1 MTEAED
7 KESAGPLPVLV
18 EASAPQRRPLMALLA
33 LLFASVALIVMA
45 AGAYFVWERL
55 QQLEAAQQSFV
66 STAALAER
74 LAPLNQANSDVRKS
88 LAALD
93 ARVGSADQSL
103 VDVQQRTGE
112 IADAQEEVR
121 QRLAKLDVETQAKQG
136 EWLRAEAAYLVQ
148 LAIAR
153 VELQRDVDGSLEA
166 LRLADQL
173 LARLNSSAITER
185 QAVHRAINRLV
196 EVDLPDISRLAGRL
210 EGMISRIDILPL
222 DQQLALQDAAV
233 PQEPEALSAHPSW
246 QERWDRAWQRFTD
259 TLGSLVVVQ
268 QREPVEPLLLPEERY
283 FLYHNLRLQLEA
295 ARLALIEGD
304 ASIYQRSLDRAGDWI
319 QRYYALGEP
328 GVESM
333 LAEITALRAV
343 EIRPE
348 LPPLADLLKPVS
360 GG

>member
-196 EVDLPDISRLAGRL
+196 EVDLPDISR
-210 EGMISRIDILPL
+210 
-222 DQQLALQDAAV
+222 
-233 PQEPEALSAHPSW
+233 
-246 QERWDRAWQRFTD
+246 DRK
-259 TLGSLVVVQ
+259 S
-268 QREPVEPLLLPEERY
+268 
-283 FLYHNLRLQLEA
+283 
-295 ARLALIEGD
+295 
-304 ASIYQRSLDRAGDWI
+304 
-319 QRYYALGEP
+319 
-328 GVESM
+328 GV
-333 LAEITALRAV
+333 
-343 EIRPE
+343 
-348 LPPLADLLKPVS
+348 
-360 GG
+360 